1 MRRTR
6 TTWLIF
12 AGALLAAALTVGWL
26 SLSVLKAE
34 RLARQM
40 QQQAVLDGKA
50 RVALWRLDAIAAPL
64 LALESSHSKFLPANE
79 EAPRLSKRLVKAEA
93 QRDHTG
99 NWSVTPSQISTEL
112 NTSSLAAALADSDWW
127 HKLVDPL
134 SEPQPM
140 DGASANNDL
149 LIANVLT
156 EYVDWPQTAFSQINM
171 RNFAALPPF
180 GAIQSQSA
188 AGPQQGQQAQQ
199 QSQQGQQG
207 QQQAD
212 IAARQQLVG
221 QVSQLAVGSLTQAA
235 NQNRPTQG
243 RIELSGI
250 VGPYSS
256 RWIGEQLVLARKVRW
271 ATSDSVVIE
280 CRILDWPQ
288 WNQLLTSQIA
298 DSFPEARLIPRRA
311 LSSAPGNSTAAP
323 EWQMVSLPIDF
334 EPQVIAANNEW
345 SPSLIVAWL
354 MLGLAAC
361 AVSWLLWQTQT
372 LSERR
377 AAFVS
382 AVTHELRTPLTTF
395 RLYTEM
401 LSDGLVPDPEQ
412 QQTYFNTL
420 AREANRLTH
429 LVENVLS
436 FARLE
441 RGRTTS
447 RNESIT
453 VSALFERC
461 EPRLVQRVAETSL
474 QWSCDV
480 DESARDVV
488 LLTNVTA
495 IEQILFNL
503 VDNACKYANEATDPR
518 LLFSIR
524 QENGSLLIT
533 LRDFGP
539 GLSAAARKNLFAAF
553 EKSSAQAAETAPGI
567 GLGLSL
573 SRRIA
578 RDLGG
583 ELSFVE
589 GVTPGSLFELQ
600 LR

>member
-26 SLSVLKAE
+26 SLSVFQAE

-40 QQQAVLDGKA
+40 QQQAMLDGKA
-50 RVALWRLDAIAAPL
+50 RVALWRLDAVAAPL
-64 LALESSHSKFLPANE
+64 LALESSYSNFMPANE
-79 EAPRLSKRLVKAEA
+79 DAPRLSKRLVKAEA
-93 QRDHTG
+93 QRRQNG
-99 NWSVTPSQISTEL
+99 NWSVIAVGTLTESDMSRL
-112 NTSSLAAALADSDWW
+112 TLALAESDWW
-127 HKLVDPL
+127 QNLADPL
-134 SEPQPM
+134 TAPEPVK
-140 DGASANNDL
+140 DASSGNEL

-156 EYVDWPQTAFSQINM
+156 EYVDWPKTELSQINL
-171 RNFAALPPF
+171 RNFGQQSQQAMT
-180 GAIQSQSA
+180 QSQSA
-188 AGPQQGQQAQQ
+188 AGPQQGQ
-199 QSQQGQQG
+199 QQG

-212 IAARQQLVG
+212 IAARQQLFG
-221 QVSQLAVGSLTQAA
+221 QVNQLAVGSLNQAV
-235 NQNRPTQG
+235 NQSRPPQG
-243 RIELSGI
+243 YIEQPGI

-256 RWIGEQLVLARKVRW
+256 LWIGDQLVLARKVRW
-271 ATSDSVVIE
+271 TMSDSIVVE

-298 DSFPEARLIPRRA
+298 DSFPDARLIPRRA
-311 LSSAPGNSTAAP
+311 SSSATGDSSTAP
-323 EWQMVSLPIDF
+323 EWQMVSLPIGF
-334 EPQVIAANNEW
+334 EPHVIAADNEW
-345 SPSLIVAWL
+345 SPSLVVAWL
-354 MLGLAAC
+354 MLGLAAF
-361 AVSWLLWQTQT
+361 AVSWLLWQTQS

-401 LSDGLVPDPEQ
+401 LSDGLVPDPQ
-412 QQTYFNTL
+412 HQQTYFHTL

-441 RGRTTS
+441 RGRTTA
-447 RNESIT
+447 RNESLT
-453 VSALFERC
+453 VGALLERC
-461 EPRLVQRVAETSL
+461 EPRLAQRVAETSL
-474 QWSCDV
+474 KWVCDV
-480 DESARDVV
+480 EDSVRDVV

-495 IEQILFNL
+495 IEQVLFNL
-503 VDNACKYANEATDPR
+503 VDNACKYATESIDPR
-518 LLFSIR
+518 LLLTAR
-524 QENGSLLIT
+524 RDGEGVLIM

-539 GLSAAARKNLFAAF
+539 GLSESARKTLFAAF
-553 EKSSAQAAETAPGI
+553 EKSSAHAAETAPGI

-573 SRRIA
+573 SRRLA

-583 ELSFVE
+583 DLRCVP
-589 GVTPGSLFELQ
+589 GVSPGVLFELR